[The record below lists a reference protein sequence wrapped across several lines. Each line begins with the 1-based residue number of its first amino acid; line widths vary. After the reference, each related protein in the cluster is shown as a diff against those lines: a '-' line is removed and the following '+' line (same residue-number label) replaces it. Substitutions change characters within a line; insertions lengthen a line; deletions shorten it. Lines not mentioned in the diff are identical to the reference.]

1 MQQLASSV
9 SVDLDVPVEVR
20 DGTIL
25 RANVYRPTGGG
36 RWPVLLTRLPY
47 GKDLPLGSLAIDP
60 VQAARRGFAVVVQDT
75 RGRFTSGGDW
85 YPVVNE
91 AEDGFDT
98 VAWAAAQPFSDGEVG
113 MYGASYFGYTQWSA
127 ATQQP
132 PALKAMVPYMTWSE
146 PFNGLVYRGGA
157 FELGVQAAW
166 HLTMGLDVLVRRHR
180 TDGAALRSAL
190 TGLFHEYDA
199 LGPQGYAEL
208 PLREFGPHR
217 RQPFAPAFF
226 RSVSSPMDASDPFA
240 HAASIADRHDQVTV
254 PTLNV
259 GGWYDIFLADT
270 IANYRAMRALGR
282 PAQLLIGPW
291 AHTTG
296 GNPVGERTFGFG
308 AQTAFVNLEMDMGS
322 LQLRWFDHWLRGRDT
337 GMLRQP
343 PVRIFVMGTNRW
355 RYEEDF
361 PLERAEI
368 VPHYLHQGGRLDRTP
383 PGEEPPDR
391 YAYDPARP
399 VPTCGG
405 ALLMTPDFPAGPRNQ
420 QAIEAR
426 PDVLTFSSEPL
437 GEDVEVTGPIVVR
450 LWAVSSASDTDFVA
464 RLCDVF
470 PDGRSF
476 NLTDG
481 ILRARYRSWRHGE
494 PVSLIEPGRPYE
506 YEIDLWATSNVFRAG
521 HRIRLQ
527 VTSSSF
533 PRWDRNPNTGH
544 EFGADTELVVARQ
557 EILHDREHP
566 SCVLLP
572 VVPR

>member
-1 MQQLASSV
+1 
-9 SVDLDVPVEVR
+9 
-20 DGTIL
+20 
-25 RANVYRPTGGG
+25 
-36 RWPVLLTRLPY
+36 
-47 GKDLPLGSLAIDP
+47 
-60 VQAARRGFAVVVQDT
+60 
-75 RGRFTSGGDW
+75 
-85 YPVVNE
+85 
-91 AEDGFDT
+91 
-98 VAWAAAQPFSDGEVG
+98 
-113 MYGASYFGYTQWSA
+113 
-127 ATQQP
+127 
-132 PALKAMVPYMTWSE
+132 
-146 PFNGLVYRGGA
+146 
-157 FELGVQAAW
+157 
-166 HLTMGLDVLVRRHR
+166 
-180 TDGAALRSAL
+180 
-190 TGLFHEYDA
+190 
-199 LGPQGYAEL
+199 
-208 PLREFGPHR
+208 
-217 RQPFAPAFF
+217 
-226 RSVSSPMDASDPFA
+226 
-240 HAASIADRHDQVTV
+240 
-254 PTLNV
+254 
-259 GGWYDIFLADT
+259 
-270 IANYRAMRALGR
+270 
-282 PAQLLIGPW
+282 
-291 AHTTG
+291 
-296 GNPVGERTFGFG
+296 
-308 AQTAFVNLEMDMGS
+308 
-322 LQLRWFDHWLRGRDT
+322 
-337 GMLRQP
+337 MLRQP

-391 YAYDPARP
+391 YAYDPAHP

-420 QAIEAR
+420 QGIEAR

-450 LWAVSSASDTDFVA
+450 LWAVSSATDTDFVA

-544 EFGADTELVVARQ
+544 EFGVDTELVVARQ
-557 EILHDREHP
+557 EVLHDREHP

-572 VVPR
+572 VMPMETRKIEQKVSG